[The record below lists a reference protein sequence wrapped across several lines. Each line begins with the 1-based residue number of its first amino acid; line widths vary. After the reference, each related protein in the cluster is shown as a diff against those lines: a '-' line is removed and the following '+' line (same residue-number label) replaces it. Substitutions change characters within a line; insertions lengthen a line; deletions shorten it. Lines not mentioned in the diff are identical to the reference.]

1 MKKIYLSLLALS
13 IGATS
18 FGQTGIAK
26 SHPLKDNQTV
36 GKSTTN
42 QVVRSKGATLY
53 SFDFS
58 TPSNWT
64 IGNLASNSDDWVI
77 GTGVPSGA
85 FAINGIQSTTAGNGF
100 ALYDSDLMCSGN
112 QNAYIQIATPIN
124 LLANPNV
131 SIEFEQ
137 YYRRYQDSTFVEVSN
152 NGGTTWT
159 RFRINDIGVNDF
171 GGGSSAVNPQVINV
185 NISSVAG
192 GQAAVL
198 FRFKY
203 EGGCDYAWMI
213 DDVKIIETDDNDL
226 VAKNDFYGFNTIP
239 YTRVPSN
246 QIQPVDFSMEVD
258 NVGAATQT
266 GVYLNVDVN
275 SGTFVGTSATAS
287 IASGASDSLFTT
299 TQYTPAATPG
309 AHNITMS
316 ILSDS
321 VDSSPANNVIT
332 PPSFE
337 VTADMYA
344 MDDFTI
350 TGNAGGLSP
359 SNGTEFEAGN
369 YFEITTTTIATGI
382 EVVVGTT
389 APAGT
394 TIDVALYE
402 DDGTNFV
409 QVDRSAYYT
418 TTAADQGNVVT
429 LPLPLTPAV
438 TAGKFYFAAV
448 HSFTEFYYG
457 VSGSS
462 PGLNTPSGA
471 VSLIYYP
478 TMTNPT
484 TNENFYTTA
493 TPMVRLIVNT
503 PLSVSELDNNTS
515 FSVYPNPSTGDF
527 NINLTSQ
534 NAEMLT
540 LTVNNIVGQTVMT
553 KQVRVAGQ
561 TNETISLA
569 GFDKGVYFL
578 TIDNNKEKQTVK
590 LIVE

>member
-13 IGATS
+13 IGVTS

-26 SHPLKDNQTV
+26 SHPLKDNQTI
-36 GKSTTN
+36 GKSTPSP
-42 QVVRSKGATLY
+42 VVRSKGATLY

-64 IGNLASNSDDWVI
+64 IGNLASNNDDWVI
-77 GTGVPSGA
+77 GTGVPSGS
-85 FAINGIQSTTAGNGF
+85 FAINGIQSTTAANGF

-112 QNAYIQIATPIN
+112 QNAYIQLASPIN
-124 LLANPNV
+124 LLTNPNV

-137 YYRRYQDSTFVEVSN
+137 YYRRFQDSTFVEVSN

-159 RFRINDIGVNDF
+159 RFRVNDIAVNDF
-171 GGGSSAVNPQVINV
+171 GGGSSAVNPQVVNV

-203 EGGCDYAWMI
+203 EGGCDYAWMV

-226 VAKNDFYGFNTIP
+226 AAKNDFYGFNTIP

-275 SGTFVGTSATAS
+275 SGTFVGTSATTN

-299 TQYTPAATPG
+299 TQYTPAASPG

-321 VDSSPANNVIT
+321 VDASPANNTIT
-332 PPSFE
+332 PPPFE

-350 TGNAGGLSP
+350 TGNGGGTSP
-359 SNGTEFEAGN
+359 TNEEEFEAGN
-369 YFEITTTTIATGI
+369 YFEITTNTIATGI
-382 EVVVGTT
+382 EVVVGTLT
-389 APAGT
+389 PAGT
-394 TIDVALYE
+394 TIDFVLYE

-409 QVDRSAYYT
+409 EIDRSNFYT
-418 TTAADQGNVVT
+418 TTTADQGNSVT
-429 LPLPLTPAV
+429 LALPQTPAV

-448 HSFTEFYYG
+448 HAFTEFYYG

-462 PGLNTPSGA
+462 PGQNTASGP
-471 VSLIYYP
+471 VSLIFYGS
-478 TMTNPT
+478 MTNPV
-484 TNENFYTTA
+484 TNENFFTTA

-503 PLSVSELDNNTS
+503 PISVNELDNNTS
-515 FSVYPNPSTGDF
+515 FSVYPNPSNGDF
-527 NINLTSQ
+527 NISLNSQ

-540 LTVNNIVGQTVMT
+540 LTVN
-553 KQVRVAGQ
+553 
-561 TNETISLA
+561 
-569 GFDKGVYFL
+569 
-578 TIDNNKEKQTVK
+578 
-590 LIVE
+590 

>member
-36 GKSTTN
+36 VKSTSN
-42 QVVRSKGATLY
+42 QIVRSKGATLF

-64 IGNLASNSDDWVI
+64 IGNLASNSDNWVI

-85 FAINGIQSTTAGNGF
+85 FAINGIQSTTAANGF

-112 QNAYIQIATPIN
+112 QNAYIQLANPIN
-124 LLANPNV
+124 LSANPNV

-137 YYRRYQDSTFVEVSN
+137 YYRKFQDSTFVEVSN

-159 RFRINDIGVNDF
+159 RFRVNNVGVNDF
-171 GGGSSAVNPQVINV
+171 GGGSAAVNPQVVNV

-192 GQAAVL
+192 GQAAVI

-203 EGGCDYAWMI
+203 EGGCDYAWMV

-226 VAKNDFYGFNTIP
+226 VAKNDYYGFNTIP

-275 SGTFVGTSATAS
+275 SGTFVGTSATTS

-321 VDSSPANNVIT
+321 VDASPANNVIT

-337 VTADMYA
+337 VTANMYA

-350 TGNAGGLSP
+350 TGNGGGASP
-359 SNGTEFEAGN
+359 TNEEEFEAGN
-369 YFEITTTTIATGI
+369 YFEITTTTVATDI
-382 EVVVGTT
+382 EVVVGTLT
-389 APAGT
+389 PVGINIT
-394 TIDVALYE
+394 LALYE
-402 DDGTNFV
+402 YNGTNFV
-409 QVDRSAYYT
+409 LVDRSNFYA
-418 TTAADQGNVVT
+418 TTAADQGNAVT

-448 HSFTEFYYG
+448 QTYTEFYYG

-462 PGLNTPSGA
+462 PGLNSPSGP
-471 VSLIYYP
+471 VSLIYYGS
-478 TMTNPT
+478 MTNPV
-484 TNENFYTTA
+484 TNENYYTTA
-493 TPMVRLIVNT
+493 TPMVRLIVDNS
-503 PLSVSELDNNTS
+503 LSVSELSNNTS
-515 FSVYPNPSTGDF
+515 FSVYPNPSNGDF
-527 NINLTSQ
+527 NISLNAQ

-553 KQVRVAGQ
+553 KQVRVSGQ